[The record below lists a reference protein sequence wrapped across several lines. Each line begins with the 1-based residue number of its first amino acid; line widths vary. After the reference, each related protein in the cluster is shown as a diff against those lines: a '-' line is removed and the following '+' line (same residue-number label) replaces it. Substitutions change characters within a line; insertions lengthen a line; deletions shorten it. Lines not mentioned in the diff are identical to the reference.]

1 MADSDAQNSKKKTG
15 KLEKQKQLSLEE
27 NFDRL
32 ERTIELLESD
42 ISLED
47 AFSAYSEGMAVL
59 KACSDQIDRV
69 EKKVLKLA
77 QDGSLEEL

>member
-15 KLEKQKQLSLEE
+15 KLEKQKQLSLDE

-42 ISLED
+42 ISLEE